1 MSTIFFI
8 ILLICS
14 RRRSSLKVVVAG
26 VFRVSFRHTE
36 RERER
41 ENERERKEE
50 EVQQK
55 RVCDIKISRGV
66 IFWQMQFLFP
76 LVVTRSK
83 LRNFV

>member
-1 MSTIFFI
+1 VCFAF
-8 ILLICS
+8 LFD
-14 RRRSSLKVVVAG
+14 RER
-26 VFRVSFRHTE
+26 E

>member
-1 MSTIFFI
+1 MLPSSVVAQ
-8 ILLICS
+8 S
-14 RRRSSLKVVVAG
+14 RRR
-26 VFRVSFRHTE
+26 RCVSRFFSTQRE